1 MVLRMS
7 PHSMASKVTQVV
19 VCLPLCR
26 GHTDVTSV
34 TRGLT
39 GKLTPLY
46 LVSHRA
52 QLLPRPGLK
61 YHRHPPCPAIFG
73 KSCWA
78 LQPVASPQ
86 RSPHPRITLEA
97 PPGEDNAWCPGAA
110 GAKKVPGASIPPAP
124 PLGPQAAGAE
134 EAPVGKSGWT
144 PLPTK
149 HLSTTHSPFEQD
161 HRIWGNNLGWGS
173 GDLGSNPSSVMI
185 SLCDLK
191 QVLNLPELWFP
202 FLKNQQNTS
211 S

>member
-97 PPGEDNAWCPGAA
+97 PWVRTTLDALELLVQKRSRG
-110 GAKKVPGASIPPAP
+110 PPSP
-124 PLGPQAAGAE
+124 PPYRWGLRLLEQRKPQ
-134 EAPVGKSGWT
+134 
-144 PLPTK
+144 
-149 HLSTTHSPFEQD
+149 
-161 HRIWGNNLGWGS
+161 WGS
-173 GDLGSNPSSVMI
+173 QAGPPSPPNTSPPRTAPLSRTTGYEEITLDGDLGTW
-185 SLCDLK
+185 
-191 QVLNLPELWFP
+191 VLIPAL
-202 FLKNQQNTS
+202 S
-211 S
+211 